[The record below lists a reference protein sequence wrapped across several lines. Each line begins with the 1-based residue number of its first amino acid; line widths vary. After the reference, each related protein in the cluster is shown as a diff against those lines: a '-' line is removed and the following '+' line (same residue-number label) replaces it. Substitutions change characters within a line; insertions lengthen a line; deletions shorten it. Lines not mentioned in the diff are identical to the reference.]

1 MQSTPEVPVYLL
13 KDAVHC
19 DDLTVRAG
27 DANAGIK
34 KAQTEMIQIMQ
45 KWVSEFYEGKQ
56 GTKGRA
62 WIG

>member
-1 MQSTPEVPVYLL
+1 MKSTPEVPVYLL

-19 DDLTVRAG
+19 DDLTVRSG

-45 KWVSEFYEGKQ
+45 KWVSEFYEGRQ
-56 GTKGRA
+56 GSKARA